1 MPLATDVR
9 IPFGEITLA
18 GTLHLPDE
26 IGPHPAA
33 VMIAGSGPDD
43 RDSGGFFPPIR
54 DGILEAGV
62 AVVSWD
68 KPGVG
73 GSTGDWLAQSF
84 ADRAAEAAAALAWLR
99 AQDGIDAGRVG
110 AWGHS
115 QGGWVTQMIAAQDR
129 DLAFAVMNSGPGV
142 DVLAQ
147 DLYGIEHVLR
157 GRGASDTDVAR
168 AIDYMHAIHAA
179 AQAGLPHRA
188 FVTDVMEP
196 ARGTAGF
203 AYFGEIGPGLWGFL
217 VRNLGDP
224 FDPATALE
232 RVTCS
237 VLALFGERDAL
248 VPVDESVRV
257 YREALARAGNP
268 DVTILVFPGA
278 DHVIS
283 VGEPPALADG
293 YVTLLARWLGRVAH
307 DR

>member
-18 GTLHLPDE
+18 ATLHTPDGP
-26 IGPHPAA
+26 GPHPAT

-54 DGILEAGV
+54 DGILDAGV
-62 AVVSWD
+62 AVLSWD

-73 GSTGDWLAQSF
+73 SSTGEWMAQSF
-84 ADRAAEAAAALAWLR
+84 ADRADEAVAALAWLR
-99 AQDGIDAGRVG
+99 THEGIDAGRVG

-115 QGGWVTQMIAAQDR
+115 QGGWVTQMIAAQDPE
-129 DLAFAVMNSGPGV
+129 LAFAVMNSGPGV
-142 DVLAQ
+142 NVLTQ
-147 DLYGIEHVLR
+147 DLYGVEHVLR
-157 GRGASDTDVAR
+157 QRGASDTDVAR

-179 AQAGLPHRA
+179 AQAALPHRTFA
-188 FVTDVMEP
+188 TEVMEP

-203 AYFGEIGPGLWGFL
+203 AYFGEIGPELWGFL

-224 FDPATALE
+224 FDPAAALE
-232 RVTCS
+232 RITCP
-237 VLALFGERDAL
+237 VLALFGERDPL

-268 DVTILVFPGA
+268 DVTIRVFAGA

-283 VGEPPALADG
+283 IGDPPGLAAGYRELLGEWLRRVVG
-293 YVTLLARWLGRVAH
+293 
-307 DR
+307 